1 MVALLKGIAAIAA
14 ATNVRI
20 VDTLGGHALDLA
32 DNRCINFQPVQ
43 AANQAVGAP
52 HQQVQMSETAARQA
66 GQYEPKVEGL
76 KPLYMSP
83 KSVSDSACLVSS
95 EAASR
100 RSPSALPRSFGT
112 AGKLKATEE
121 AELEKGIAGD
131 PRTEL
136 ATKRSLEDLASPS
149 AAALRF
155 DVTAVSEKLD
165 TRICMYKA
173 QVTGKQSQ
181 LSILTQKYL
190 MPGHH
195 EYLAESLSDGNPRQY
210 GLGDTKTAILSLGSE
225 VDAWRKN
232 RTSVKLFGNSCN

>member
-52 HQQVQMSETAARQA
+52 HQQVQMSEAVKHKFKPSCQA
-66 GQYEPKVEGL
+66 GSQIVL
-76 KPLYMSP
+76 AWSP
-83 KSVSDSACLVSS
+83 
-95 EAASR
+95 R
-100 RSPSALPRSFGT
+100 RQLPDGRHLRYR